1 MEEDDSEVNLIVQGI
16 ISSAKSNH
24 MFPFAVLAMLPEV
37 RFSARKLLFSYSLSL
52 FGVPRH

>member
-1 MEEDDSEVNLIVQGI
+1 
-16 ISSAKSNH
+16 
-24 MFPFAVLAMLPEV
+24 VLAMLPEV